1 MSFQNSYLITH
12 PSLLIT
18 HIFRLMPRTR
28 YSHLDPDLIRQLLS
42 EMGLRRLFNHL
53 LLQSG
58 GDVDEAMRWMRMLQ
72 QRGYLDENID
82 LDQFFAQLMAEN
94 VITADHEGNLSLT
107 AGGERQIR
115 RDALDEIFG
124 GLHRSMSGSH
134 SVPTAGQGTERLTET
149 RPYQFGD
156 DPMSIDSIRSIQN
169 AMKHNDP
176 ADPITIAADD
186 LEVFETEHASSCATV
201 VMIDISHSMI
211 LYGEDRI
218 TPAKKVALALTEL
231 ILTKYPKDAIDVLL
245 FGDEA
250 REVPISEIAYVQVGP
265 YHTNTKAGL
274 ELAQRIL
281 RRRKHNN
288 KQIFMITDGKPSALT
303 ENGRLYTNSFG
314 LDMKIVN
321 RTLEE
326 ADRCR
331 RQGIPITTFMLA
343 TDPMLVN
350 FVDQLSK
357 INRGRAFYA
366 SADRLGE
373 YILAD
378 YIRNRRKF
386 VH

>member
-1 MSFQNSYLITH
+1 MRH
-12 PSLLIT
+12 
-18 HIFRLMPRTR
+18 R
-28 YSHLDPDLIRQLLS
+28 YSFLDPELIRQLLA
-42 EMGLRRLFNHL
+42 EMGLRRLFNQL
-53 LLQSG
+53 LLQTG
-58 GDVDEAMRWMRMLQ
+58 GDVEEAMEWMRTLQ
-72 QRGYLDENID
+72 ERGYIAADVD
-82 LDQFFAQLMAEN
+82 LEAFFAQLLDEN
-94 VITADHEGNLSLT
+94 YIGRDAEGNVVLG
-107 AGGERQIR
+107 AAGERQIR

-124 GLHRSMSGSH
+124 GLQKSMSGYH
-134 SVPTAGQGTERLTET
+134 SVATAGQGTERLTET
-149 RPYQFGD
+149 RQYQFGD

-176 ADPITIAADD
+176 DDDIAITEED
-186 LEVFETEHASSCATV
+186 LEVFETEHNSSCATV
-201 VMIDISHSMI
+201 VMIDVSHSMI

-231 ILTKYPKDAIDVLL
+231 ILTKYPKDSIDVLL

-250 REVPISEIAYVQVGP
+250 VEVPISEIPYVKVGP
-265 YHTNTKAGL
+265 FHTNTKAGL

-281 RRRKHNN
+281 RRHKHNN

-303 ENGRLYTNSFG
+303 EGGKLYTNSFG

-331 RQGIPITTFMLA
+331 RAGVPITTFMLA

-350 FVDQLSK
+350 FIEQLSK
-357 INRGRAFYA
+357 INRGRAFYT
-366 SADRLGE
+366 SPDRLGE

>member
-1 MSFQNSYLITH
+1 
-12 PSLLIT
+12 
-18 HIFRLMPRTR
+18 
-28 YSHLDPDLIRQLLS
+28 
-42 EMGLRRLFNHL
+42 
-53 LLQSG
+53 
-58 GDVDEAMRWMRMLQ
+58 
-72 QRGYLDENID
+72 
-82 LDQFFAQLMAEN
+82 
-94 VITADHEGNLSLT
+94 
-107 AGGERQIR
+107 
-115 RDALDEIFG
+115 
-124 GLHRSMSGSH
+124 
-134 SVPTAGQGTERLTET
+134 
-149 RPYQFGD
+149 
-156 DPMSIDSIRSIQN
+156 MSIDSSRTLQN
-169 AMKHNDP
+169 VMKHTDP
-176 ADPITIAADD
+176 ADEIRIAEDD
-186 LEVFETEHASSCATV
+186 LEVFETEHLSSCATV

-250 REVPISEIAYVQVGP
+250 TEVPISEIAYAQVGP

-281 RRRKHNN
+281 RRRKHSN

-331 RQGIPITTFMLA
+331 RAGIPITTFMLA

-366 SADRLGE
+366 SSDRLGE

>member
-1 MSFQNSYLITH
+1 MRHRYGYLD
-12 PSLLIT
+12 PSLI
-18 HIFRLMPRTR
+18 
-28 YSHLDPDLIRQLLS
+28 QQALS
-42 EMGLRRLFNHL
+42 ELGLRRLFNHL

-58 GDVDEAMRWMRMLQ
+58 GDVDEAMAWMRMLQ
-72 QRGYLDENID
+72 ERGYIDEGID
-82 LDQFFAQLMAEN
+82 LDAFFARLMEQNLLGTDGNGN
-94 VITADHEGNLSLT
+94 VILT

-115 RDALDEIFG
+115 RDSLDEIFG
-124 GLHRSMSGSH
+124 SLRKSATGYH
-134 SVPTAGQGTERLTET
+134 SVSSAGEGTERLTET
-149 RPYQFGD
+149 RPYRFGD
-156 DPMSIDSIRSIQN
+156 DPTALDGIRSVQN
-169 AMKHNDP
+169 ALKHGDP
-176 ADPITIAADD
+176 SEHIDIVEDD
-186 LEVFETEHASSCATV
+186 LEVYETEHNSSCATV
-201 VMIDISHSMI
+201 VMIDISHSMV

-231 ILTKYPKDAIDVLL
+231 ILTKYPKDSIDVLL

-250 REVPISEIAYVQVGP
+250 REVPIAEIPYVEVGP

-274 ELAQRIL
+274 ELAQTIL

-288 KQIFMITDGKPSALT
+288 KQIFMITDGKPSALH

-326 ADRCR
+326 AERCR
-331 RQGIPITTFMLA
+331 RAHIPITTFMLA

-350 FVDQLSK
+350 FVDQLSR

>member
-1 MSFQNSYLITH
+1 MRH
-12 PSLLIT
+12 
-18 HIFRLMPRTR
+18 R
-28 YSHLDPDLIRQLLS
+28 YGYLDPDLIRRLLS
-42 EMGLRRLFNHL
+42 EMGLRRLFNQL
-53 LLQSG
+53 LLQSA
-58 GDVDEAMRWMRMLQ
+58 GDVEEAMRWMRMLQ
-72 QRGYLDENID
+72 ERGYLDPEID
-82 LDQFFAQLMAEN
+82 LDAFFAQLLDEN
-94 VITADHEGNLSLT
+94 TIGEDGEGNFVLA

-124 GLHRSMSGSH
+124 GLQKSITGYH

-149 RPYQFGD
+149 RQYQFGD
-156 DPMSIDSIRSIQN
+156 DPMSIDSVRSLQN

-176 ADPITIAADD
+176 ADAISMTEDD
-186 LEVFETEHASSCATV
+186 LEVFETEHNSSCATV

-245 FGDEA
+245 FGDDA
-250 REVPISEIAYVQVGP
+250 KEVPISQIPYVEVGP
-265 YHTNTKAGL
+265 FHTNTKAGL
-274 ELAQRIL
+274 ELAQNIL

-288 KQIFMITDGKPSALT
+288 KQIFMITDGKPSALF
-303 ENGRLYTNSFG
+303 ESGRLYTNSFG

-331 RQGIPITTFMLA
+331 RAGIPITTFMLA

-366 SADRLGE
+366 SPDRLGE

>member
-1 MSFQNSYLITH
+1 
-12 PSLLIT
+12 
-18 HIFRLMPRTR
+18 MPRFGSIHCWFWDCR
-28 YSHLDPDLIRQLLS
+28 QPSSSAPDPSRAGGRQIRKS
-42 EMGLRRLFNHL
+42 AF
-53 LLQSG
+53 
-58 GDVDEAMRWMRMLQ
+58 EA
-72 QRGYLDENID
+72 I
-82 LDQFFAQLMAEN
+82 FAQLKKGGPGYHA
-94 VITADHEGNLSLT
+94 TAASGEGSEPL
-107 AGGERQIR
+107 
-115 RDALDEIFG
+115 
-124 GLHRSMSGSH
+124 
-134 SVPTAGQGTERLTET
+134 PET
-149 RPYQFGD
+149 RPFAFGD
-156 DPMSIDSIRSIQN
+156 DLHRIDGARSLGN
-169 AMKHNDP
+169 ALKRTHGDLEL
-176 ADPITIAADD
+176 AEED
-186 LEVFETEHASSCATV
+186 LEVQESEHLTSCATV
-201 VMIDISHSMI
+201 VAIDVSHSMI

-231 ILTKYPKDAIDVLL
+231 IMTKYPKDAVDVLL
-245 FGDEA
+245 FGDDA
-250 REVPISEIAYVQVGP
+250 KEVPISEIPYVQVGP

-288 KQIFMITDGKPSALT
+288 KQIFMITDGKPSALN
-303 ENGRLYTNSFG
+303 EGGRLYTNSFG

-331 RQGIPITTFMLA
+331 RAGIPITTFMLA

>member
-1 MSFQNSYLITH
+1 MRH
-12 PSLLIT
+12 
-18 HIFRLMPRTR
+18 R
-28 YSHLDPDLIRQLLS
+28 YGYLDPDLIRQILN

-53 LLQSG
+53 LLQTG
-58 GDVDEAMRWMRMLQ
+58 GDVEEAMRWMRALQ
-72 QRGYLDENID
+72 DRGLID
-82 LDQFFAQLMAEN
+82 PGVDLEAFFARLVEEN
-94 VITADHEGNLSLT
+94 VIGQDASGNVVLA

-124 GLHRSMSGSH
+124 GLDKSAAGYH
-134 SVPTAGQGTERLTET
+134 SVAKAGQGSERLTET

-156 DPMSIDSIRSIQN
+156 DPMSLDSVRTLQN

-176 ADPITIAADD
+176 ADPITLAEDD
-186 LEVFETEHASSCATV
+186 FEVFETEHSSNCATV

-218 TPAKKVALALTEL
+218 PPAKKVALALTEL
-231 ILTKYPKDAIDVLL
+231 ILTKYPKDSIDVLL

-250 REVPISEIAYVQVGP
+250 VEVPISEIPYVKVGP

-274 ELAQRIL
+274 DLAQRIL

-288 KQIFMITDGKPSALT
+288 KQIFMITDGKPSALN
-303 ENGRLYTNSFG
+303 EGGRLYTNSFG

-331 RQGIPITTFMLA
+331 RAGIPITTFMLA
-343 TDPMLVN
+343 TDPLLVN
-350 FVDQLSK
+350 FVEQLSQ
-357 INRGRAFYA
+357 INRGRAFY
-366 SADRLGE
+366 SSPDRLGE

>member
-1 MSFQNSYLITH
+1 VRHRYSYL
-12 PSLLIT
+12 
-18 HIFRLMPRTR
+18 
-28 YSHLDPDLIRQLLS
+28 DPELIRQMLA
-42 EMGLRRLFNHL
+42 EMGLRRLFNQL
-53 LLQSG
+53 LLQTG
-58 GDVDEAMRWMRMLQ
+58 GDVEEAMRWMRILQ
-72 QRGYLDENID
+72 DRGYIDENVD
-82 LDQFFAQLMAEN
+82 LEAFFAQLAEEN
-94 VITADHEGNLSLT
+94 VIGQDGNGNLT
-107 AGGERQIR
+107 MGVAGERQIR

-124 GLHRSMSGSH
+124 GLKKSAAGYH
-134 SVPTAGQGTERLTET
+134 SVPTAGQGSERLTET
-149 RPYQFGD
+149 RQYRFGD
-156 DPMSIDSIRSIQN
+156 DPMSIDSIRTLQN
-169 AMKHNDP
+169 AMKHGDP
-176 ADPITIAADD
+176 SDDIRIAEDD
-186 LEVFETEHASSCATV
+186 FEVFETEHNSSCATV

-231 ILTKYPKDAIDVLL
+231 ILTKYPKDSIDVLL

-250 REVPISEIAYVQVGP
+250 TEVPISEIPYVKVGP
-265 YHTNTKAGL
+265 FHTNTKAGL

-281 RRRKHNN
+281 RRRKHAN

-331 RQGIPITTFMLA
+331 RANIPITTFMLA

-350 FVDQLSK
+350 FVEQLSK
-357 INRGRAFYA
+357 INRGRAFY
-366 SADRLGE
+366 SSPDRLGE

>member
-1 MSFQNSYLITH
+1 MRH
-12 PSLLIT
+12 
-18 HIFRLMPRTR
+18 R
-28 YSHLDPDLIRQLLS
+28 YGFLDPELIQRLLS
-42 EMGLRRLFNHL
+42 EMGLRRLFNQL
-53 LLQSG
+53 LLQSS
-58 GDVDEAMRWMRMLQ
+58 GDVEEAMRWMRMLQ
-72 QRGYLDENID
+72 ERGYLDPDID
-82 LDQFFAQLMAEN
+82 LDAFFAQLMDEN
-94 VITADHEGNLSLT
+94 VIGEDGEGNLMLG

-124 GLHRSMSGSH
+124 GLQKSISGHH
-134 SVPTAGQGTERLTET
+134 SVATAGQGTERLTET

-156 DPMSIDSIRSIQN
+156 DPMSIDSIRSLQN

-176 ADPITIAADD
+176 LIANDIAITMTEDD
-186 LEVFETEHASSCATV
+186 LEVFETEHNSSCATV

-231 ILTKYPKDAIDVLL
+231 ILTKYPKDAIDILL
-245 FGDEA
+245 FGDDA
-250 REVPISEIAYVQVGP
+250 KEVPISRDPVRRSRSVSHEHEGRTRARAAHPAPPQ
-265 YHTNTKAGL
+265 
-274 ELAQRIL
+274 AQQQTDL
-281 RRRKHNN
+281 HDHRRQAVRAD
-288 KQIFMITDGKPSALT
+288 FES
-303 ENGRLYTNSFG
+303 GRLYTNSFG

-331 RQGIPITTFMLA
+331 RAGIPITTFMLA

-366 SADRLGE
+366 SPDRLGE

>member
-1 MSFQNSYLITH
+1 MRHRYSYL
-12 PSLLIT
+12 
-18 HIFRLMPRTR
+18 
-28 YSHLDPDLIRQLLS
+28 DPELIRQLLA

-53 LLQSG
+53 LLQTG
-58 GDVDEAMRWMRMLQ
+58 GDVEEAMEWMRALQ
-72 QRGYLDENID
+72 ARGYIDPDVDLDE
-82 LDQFFAQLMAEN
+82 FFARLADEN
-94 VITADHEGNLSLT
+94 VLGRDGEGNLTLA

-124 GLHRSMSGSH
+124 GLKKSAAGHH
-134 SVPTAGQGTERLTET
+134 SVATAGAGTERLTET
-149 RPYQFGD
+149 RQYAFGD
-156 DPMSIDSIRSIQN
+156 DPMSIDSVRSLQN
-169 AMKHNDP
+169 AMKHTDP
-176 ADPITIAADD
+176 AESIRMTEDD
-186 LEVFETEHASSCATV
+186 LEVFETEHNSACATV

-231 ILTKYPKDAIDVLL
+231 ILTKYPKDSIDVLL

-250 REVPISEIAYVQVGP
+250 TEVPIAEIPYVKVGP

-281 RRRKHNN
+281 RRHKHGN

-331 RQGIPITTFMLA
+331 RANIAITTFMLA

-350 FVDQLSK
+350 FVEQLSK
-357 INRGRAFYA
+357 INRGRAFY
-366 SADRLGE
+366 SSPDRLGE

>member
-1 MSFQNSYLITH
+1 MRH
-12 PSLLIT
+12 
-18 HIFRLMPRTR
+18 R
-28 YSHLDPDLIRQLLS
+28 YSYLDPDLIRRLLS

-72 QRGYLDENID
+72 QRGYIGEDVD
-82 LDQFFAQLMAEN
+82 LEAFFAQLMQEN
-94 VITADHEGNLSLT
+94 VIGQDGEGNLVLG

-124 GLHRSMSGSH
+124 GLQKSLNGSH
-134 SVPTAGQGTERLTET
+134 SVATPGQGTERLTET

-156 DPMSIDSIRSIQN
+156 DPMSIDSIRSLQN
-169 AMKHNDP
+169 AMKHTDP
-176 ADPITIAADD
+176 ADRIMMTEED
-186 LEVFETEHASSCATV
+186 LEVFETEHHSSCATV

-231 ILTKYPKDAIDVLL
+231 ILTKYPKDSIDVLL

-250 REVPISEIAYVQVGP
+250 TEVPIGEIPYVQVGP

-303 ENGRLYTNSFG
+303 EGGRLYTNSFG

-331 RQGIPITTFMLA
+331 RLNIPITTFMLA

-350 FVDQLSK
+350 FVEQLSK
-357 INRGRAFYA
+357 INRGRAFY
-366 SADRLGE
+366 SSPDRLGE

>member
-1 MSFQNSYLITH
+1 MRSRYSYL
-12 PSLLIT
+12 
-18 HIFRLMPRTR
+18 
-28 YSHLDPDLIRQLLS
+28 DPELIRQLLS

-53 LLQSG
+53 LQQTG
-58 GDVDEAMRWMRMLQ
+58 GDVEDAMRWMRALQ
-72 QRGYLDENID
+72 ERGLIGEDVD
-82 LDQFFAQLMAEN
+82 LEAFFAKLTEDN
-94 VITADHEGNLSLT
+94 VIGEDANGNLTLAS
-107 AGGERQIR
+107 GGERQIR

-124 GLHRSMSGSH
+124 GLKKSAAGYH
-134 SVPTAGQGTERLTET
+134 SVPTAGQGAERLTET
-149 RPYQFGD
+149 RQYRFGD
-156 DPMSIDSIRSIQN
+156 DPMSIDSVRTLQN
-169 AMKHNDP
+169 AMKHGDP
-176 ADPITIAADD
+176 SDPIRIVEDD
-186 LEVFETEHASSCATV
+186 FEVFETEHNSSCATV

-231 ILTKYPKDAIDVLL
+231 ILTKYPKDSIDVLL

-250 REVPISEIAYVQVGP
+250 IEVPISEIPYVKVGP
-265 YHTNTKAGL
+265 FHTNTRAGL

-281 RRRKHNN
+281 RRRKHSN

-331 RQGIPITTFMLA
+331 RAGIPITTFMLA

-350 FVDQLSK
+350 FVEQLSQ
-357 INRGRAFYA
+357 INRGRAFY
-366 SADRLGE
+366 SSPDRLGE

>member
-1 MSFQNSYLITH
+1 MRQ
-12 PSLLIT
+12 
-18 HIFRLMPRTR
+18 R
-28 YSHLDPDLIRQLLS
+28 YGYLDPDLIRQLLA
-42 EMGLRRLFNHL
+42 EMGLRRLFNQL
-53 LLQSG
+53 LLQTG
-58 GDVDEAMRWMRMLQ
+58 GDVEEAMEWMRQLQ
-72 QRGYLDENID
+72 QRGFID
-82 LDQFFAQLMAEN
+82 PDVDLEAFFAQLVEDNILGQDANGN
-94 VITADHEGNLSLT
+94 VVLA

-124 GLHRSMSGSH
+124 GLEKSMTGYH
-134 SVPTAGQGTERLTET
+134 SVNDAGQGTERLTET
-149 RPYQFGD
+149 RQYQFGD
-156 DPMSIDSIRSIQN
+156 DPMSIDSIHSLQN
-169 AMKHNDP
+169 AMRHNDP
-176 ADPITIAADD
+176 SDPITITEED
-186 LEVFETEHASSCATV
+186 LEVFETEHNSNCATV

-231 ILTKYPKDAIDVLL
+231 ILTKYPKDSIDVLL

-250 REVPISEIAYVQVGP
+250 IEVPISQIPYVKVGP
-265 YHTNTKAGL
+265 FHTNTKAGL

-281 RRRKHNN
+281 RRRRHAN
-288 KQIFMITDGKPSALT
+288 KQIFMITDGKPSALH

-331 RQGIPITTFMLA
+331 RAGIPITTFMLA

-350 FVDQLSK
+350 FVEQLSK
-357 INRGRAFYA
+357 INRGRAFY
-366 SADRLGE
+366 SSPDRLGE

>member
-1 MSFQNSYLITH
+1 M
-12 PSLLIT
+12 
-18 HIFRLMPRTR
+18 RTR
-28 YSHLDPDLIRQLLS
+28 YSHLDPELIQRLLA

-53 LLQSG
+53 LLQTG
-58 GDVDEAMRWMRMLQ
+58 GDVEEAMRWMRMLQ
-72 QRGYLDENID
+72 ERGYLDPNLD
-82 LDQFFAQLMAEN
+82 LDAFFAQLLQEN
-94 VITADHEGNLSLT
+94 VIGQDGEGNLSLA

-124 GLHRSMSGSH
+124 GLQKSITGQH
-134 SVPTAGQGTERLTET
+134 SVSNAGQGTERLTET
-149 RPYQFGD
+149 RAYHFGD
-156 DPMSIDSIRSIQN
+156 DPMSIDSSRTLQN
-169 AMKHNDP
+169 VMKHTDP
-176 ADPITIAADD
+176 GDDIRIHEDD
-186 LEVFETEHASSCATV
+186 LEVFETEHLSSCATV

-250 REVPISEIAYVQVGP
+250 TEVPISEIPYVQVGP

-281 RRRKHNN
+281 RRRKHAN
-288 KQIFMITDGKPSALT
+288 KQIFMITDGKPSALY

-331 RQGIPITTFMLA
+331 RANIPITTFMLA
-343 TDPMLVN
+343 TDPTLVN

>member
-1 MSFQNSYLITH
+1 MRHQ
-12 PSLLIT
+12 
-18 HIFRLMPRTR
+18 
-28 YSHLDPDLIRQLLS
+28 YSWLDPDLIRQLLS

-53 LLQSG
+53 LLQSA
-58 GDVDEAMRWMRMLQ
+58 GDVDEAMEWMRMLQ
-72 QRGYLDENID
+72 QRGMIGEDVD
-82 LDQFFAQLMAEN
+82 LDAFFARLMQEN
-94 VITADHEGNLSLT
+94 VIGQDGNGNLIMGE
-107 AGGERQIR
+107 AGERQIR

-124 GLHRSMSGSH
+124 GLEKSAAGQH
-134 SVPTAGQGTERLTET
+134 SVASAGQGSERLTET
-149 RPYQFGD
+149 RAYQFGD

-169 AMKHNDP
+169 AMQHGDP
-176 ADPITIAADD
+176 AEQIEITEDD
-186 LEVFETEHASSCATV
+186 LEVFETEHNSACATV

-231 ILTKYPKDAIDVLL
+231 ILTKYPKDSIDVLL

-250 REVPISEIAYVQVGP
+250 TEVPISDIPYVQVGP
-265 YHTNTKAGL
+265 FHTNTKAGL
-274 ELAQRIL
+274 ELAQKIL
-281 RRRKHNN
+281 RRRKHGN

-303 ENGRLYTNSFG
+303 EGGHLYTNSFG

-331 RQGIPITTFMLA
+331 RGGITITTFMLA
-343 TDPMLVN
+343 SDPTLVN
-350 FVDQLSK
+350 FVEQLSR
-357 INRGRAFYA
+357 INRGRAFF
-366 SADRLGE
+366 SSPDRLGE

>member
-1 MSFQNSYLITH
+1 
-12 PSLLIT
+12 
-18 HIFRLMPRTR
+18 
-28 YSHLDPDLIRQLLS
+28 
-42 EMGLRRLFNHL
+42 MGLRRLFNHL

-58 GDVDEAMRWMRMLQ
+58 GDVEEAMRWMRALQ
-72 QRGYLDENID
+72 DRGYIDPSIDLEAFFARLVEENILGQD
-82 LDQFFAQLMAEN
+82 A
-94 VITADHEGNLSLT
+94 EGNVVLA

-124 GLHRSMSGSH
+124 GLQKSMTGSH
-134 SVPTAGQGTERLTET
+134 SVNNAGQGSERLTEN

-169 AMKHNDP
+169 TMKHTDP
-176 ADPITIAADD
+176 DDAIVFTEED
-186 LEVFETEHASSCATV
+186 LEVFETEHNSSCATV
-201 VMIDISHSMI
+201 VMVDISHSMV

-231 ILTKYPKDAIDVLL
+231 IITKYPKDSIDVVL
-245 FGDEA
+245 FGDGA
-250 REVPISEIAYVQVGP
+250 VEVPSSEIPYVKVGP

-281 RRRKHNN
+281 RRRKHAN
-288 KQIFMITDGKPSALT
+288 KQVFMITDGKPSALY

-331 RQGIPITTFMLA
+331 RAGVPITTFMLA
-343 TDPMLVN
+343 TNPMLVN
-350 FVDQLSK
+350 FVEKLSK
-357 INRGRAFYA
+357 INLCCSMIPPPPRSTLFPYTTPFGLIA
-366 SADRLGE
+366 STA
-373 YILAD
+373 
-378 YIRNRRKF
+378 
-386 VH
+386 

>member
-1 MSFQNSYLITH
+1 MRH
-12 PSLLIT
+12 
-18 HIFRLMPRTR
+18 R
-28 YSHLDPDLIRQLLS
+28 YSNLDPDLIRQLLA

-58 GDVDEAMRWMRMLQ
+58 GDVEEAMRWMRMLQ
-72 QRGYLDENID
+72 QRGYIDENID
-82 LDQFFAQLMAEN
+82 LDAFFAQLQQEN
-94 VITADHEGNLSLT
+94 VIGQDGEGNLVLGTS
-107 AGGERQIR
+107 GERQIR

-124 GLHRSMSGSH
+124 GLQKSISGTH
-134 SVPTAGQGTERLTET
+134 SIASPGQGTERLTET
-149 RPYQFGD
+149 RGYEFGD
-156 DPMSIDSIRSIQN
+156 DPMSIDSIRSLQN
-169 AMKHNDP
+169 AMKRTDP
-176 ADPITIAADD
+176 ADPILMTEDD
-186 LEVFETEHASSCATV
+186 LEVFETEHNSGCATV
-201 VMIDISHSMI
+201 VMIDISHSMV

-231 ILTKYPKDAIDVLL
+231 ILTKYPKDSIDILL
-245 FGDEA
+245 FGDDA
-250 REVPISEIAYVQVGP
+250 VEVPISEIPYVKVGP

-274 ELAQRIL
+274 ELAQQIL

-288 KQIFMITDGKPSALT
+288 KQIFMITDGKPSALF

-331 RQGIPITTFMLA
+331 RVGIPITTFMLA

-350 FVDQLSK
+350 FIEQLSK
-357 INRGRAFYA
+357 INRGRAFY
-366 SADRLGE
+366 SSPDRLGE

>member
-1 MSFQNSYLITH
+1 MRH
-12 PSLLIT
+12 
-18 HIFRLMPRTR
+18 R
-28 YSHLDPDLIRQLLS
+28 YGFLDPDLIRRLLS
-42 EMGLRRLFNHL
+42 EMGLRRLFNQL
-53 LLQSG
+53 LLQSS

-72 QRGYLDENID
+72 ERGYLDPDID
-82 LDQFFAQLMAEN
+82 LDAFFAQLMNEN
-94 VITADHEGNLSLT
+94 VIGEDGQGNLVLG

-124 GLHRSMSGSH
+124 GLQKSISGHH
-134 SVPTAGQGTERLTET
+134 SVATAGQGTERLTET

-156 DPMSIDSIRSIQN
+156 DPMSIDSIRSLQN

-176 ADPITIAADD
+176 SDAISMTEDD
-186 LEVFETEHASSCATV
+186 LEVFETEHNSSCATV

-250 REVPISEIAYVQVGP
+250 KEVPISQIPYVEVGP
-265 YHTNTKAGL
+265 FHTNTKAGL
-274 ELAQRIL
+274 ELAQNIL

-288 KQIFMITDGKPSALT
+288 KQIFMITDGKPSALF
-303 ENGRLYTNSFG
+303 ESGRLYTNSFG

-331 RQGIPITTFMLA
+331 RAGIPITTFMLA

-366 SADRLGE
+366 SPDRLGE

>member
-1 MSFQNSYLITH
+1 MRH
-12 PSLLIT
+12 
-18 HIFRLMPRTR
+18 R
-28 YSHLDPDLIRQLLS
+28 YGHLDPDLIRRLLE

-58 GDVDEAMRWMRMLQ
+58 GDVEEAMRWMRMLQ
-72 QRGYLDENID
+72 QRGYIDGDID
-82 LDQFFAQLMAEN
+82 LEAFFAQLTEEN
-94 VITADHEGNLSLT
+94 VLGRDGEGNLVLA

-124 GLHRSMSGSH
+124 GLKKSMSGYH
-134 SVPTAGQGTERLTET
+134 SVANAGQGSERLTET
-149 RPYQFGD
+149 RAYQFGD

-169 AMKHNDP
+169 TMKHTDP
-176 ADPITIAADD
+176 ADPIVISEED
-186 LEVFETEHASSCATV
+186 LEVFETEHNSSCATV
-201 VMIDISHSMI
+201 VMIDISHSMVW
-211 LYGEDRI
+211 YGEDRI

-231 ILTKYPKDAIDVLL
+231 IITKYPKDSIDVLL
-245 FGDEA
+245 FGDDA
-250 REVPISEIAYVQVGP
+250 VEVPISDIPYVKVGP

-288 KQIFMITDGKPSALT
+288 KQVFMITDGKPSALF
-303 ENGRLYTNSFG
+303 ENGHLYTNSFG

-331 RQGIPITTFMLA
+331 RAGIPITTFMLA

-350 FVDQLSK
+350 FVEQLSK
-357 INRGRAFYA
+357 INRGRAFY
-366 SADRLGE
+366 SSPDRLGE

>member
-1 MSFQNSYLITH
+1 VRH
-12 PSLLIT
+12 
-18 HIFRLMPRTR
+18 R
-28 YSHLDPDLIRQLLS
+28 YGYLDPDLIRRLLA

-53 LLQSG
+53 LLQTG
-58 GDVDEAMRWMRMLQ
+58 GDVEQAMRWMRALQ
-72 QRGYLDENID
+72 ERGMISEDID
-82 LDQFFAQLMAEN
+82 LDEFFASLVDRNLIGQ
-94 VITADHEGNLSLT
+94 DGEGNLVLT
-107 AGGERQIR
+107 AGGEREIR

-124 GLHRSMSGSH
+124 GLKKAAAGYH
-134 SVPTAGQGTERLTET
+134 SVPSAGQGSDRLTET
-149 RPYQFGD
+149 RAYQFGD
-156 DPMSIDSIRSIQN
+156 DPMSIDANRTLHN
-169 AMKHNDP
+169 ALRN
-176 ADPITIAADD
+176 ADPSRDIVIHEDD
-186 LEVFETEHASSCATV
+186 FEVFETEHNSSCATV

-231 ILTKYPKDAIDVLL
+231 ILTKYPKDSIDVLL

-250 REVPISEIAYVQVGP
+250 IEVPIAEIPYVEVGP
-265 YHTNTKAGL
+265 YHTNTRAGL

-281 RRRKHNN
+281 RRRKHGN

-331 RQGIPITTFMLA
+331 RARIPITTFMLA

-350 FVDQLSK
+350 FVEQLSQ

-366 SADRLGE
+366 SPDRLGE

>member
-1 MSFQNSYLITH
+1 MRH
-12 PSLLIT
+12 
-18 HIFRLMPRTR
+18 R
-28 YSHLDPDLIRQLLS
+28 YSYLDPDLIRQLLA

-58 GDVDEAMRWMRMLQ
+58 GDVDEAMRWMRALQ
-72 QRGYLDENID
+72 DRGYIDPNID
-82 LDQFFAQLMAEN
+82 LDAFFARLMEDN
-94 VITADHEGNLSLT
+94 VIGQDAEGNVVLG

-124 GLHRSMSGSH
+124 GLQKSISGSH
-134 SVPTAGQGTERLTET
+134 SVATAGQGSERLTET

-156 DPMSIDSIRSIQN
+156 DPLSIDSIRSLQN
-169 AMKHNDP
+169 AMKHTDP
-176 ADPITIAADD
+176 AEAILMTEDD
-186 LEVFETEHASSCATV
+186 LEVFETEHNSSCATV
-201 VMIDISHSMI
+201 VMIDISHSMV

-231 ILTKYPKDAIDVLL
+231 ILTKYPKDSIDVLL

-250 REVPISEIAYVQVGP
+250 TEVPISQITYVEVGP
-265 YHTNTKAGL
+265 FHTNTKAGL

-281 RRRKHNN
+281 RRHKHNN

-331 RQGIPITTFMLA
+331 RANIPITTFMLA

-350 FVDQLSK
+350 FVEQLSK
-357 INRGRAFYA
+357 INRGRAFY
-366 SADRLGE
+366 SSPDRLGE

>member
-1 MSFQNSYLITH
+1 V
-12 PSLLIT
+12 
-18 HIFRLMPRTR
+18 RTR
-28 YSHLDPDLIRQLLS
+28 YSHLDPDLIRRLLN

-58 GDVDEAMRWMRMLQ
+58 GDVEEAMQWMRELQ
-72 QRGYLDENID
+72 NRGYLDPDVD
-82 LDQFFAQLMAEN
+82 LDAFFARLMEEN
-94 VITADHEGNLSLT
+94 VIGQDGEGNLTLA

-124 GLHRSMSGSH
+124 GLTKSMSGNH
-134 SVPTAGQGTERLTET
+134 SVASAGQGTERLTET
-149 RPYQFGD
+149 RRYQFGD
-156 DPMSIDSIRSIQN
+156 DPMAIDSIRSLQN

-176 ADPITIAADD
+176 NGALTIVEDD
-186 LEVFETEHASSCATV
+186 LEVFDTEHNSSCATV

-250 REVPISEIAYVQVGP
+250 TEVPISEIPYVKVGP
-265 YHTNTKAGL
+265 FHTNTKAGL
-274 ELAQRIL
+274 ELAQQIL
-281 RRRKHNN
+281 RRRKHSN

-303 ENGRLYTNSFG
+303 EGGRLYTNSFG

-331 RQGIPITTFMLA
+331 RANIPITTFMLA

-366 SADRLGE
+366 SPDRLGE

-378 YIRNRRKF
+378 YIKNRRKF